1 MTSRQEFNPLLF
13 QLTLAAGGIS
23 LMPFNFLQFA
33 LPSGKGLITL
43 SDIVTGNLSDLQ
55 SLIMYPLISIML
67 VFVILHFGFTMKFLK
82 GFTTWKLE
90 KEGYND
96 LMRDPYTNERIFAVL
111 CSLGMSANVFWASAG
126 FFIPQVS
133 SNIQA
138 LMAPSLVYFCILWL
152 ALMTWEFRAAK
163 LWMTNS
169 IDLKRFNFTWLLDIL
184 AFGIVSLTGTGIAS
198 MAVNHQIASV
208 AAFLSIFSIVVGIV
222 VLMFKLVC
230 LFSVNLRSDKMPS
243 EGMLPAYFLLI
254 PLACLFGLSGY
265 RLTVYVQKSLSID
278 MGGMLFFFVNASYI
292 VAIAWGLFCIYLL
305 KDYLK
310 NDFIRSKFAP
320 PQWAMV

>member
-1 MTSRQEFNPLLF
+1 
-13 QLTLAAGGIS
+13 
-23 LMPFNFLQFA
+23 MPFNFLQFA
-33 LPSGKGLITL
+33 LPSAKGLITL
-43 SDIVTGNLSDLQ
+43 SDVVTGNMSDLQ

-67 VFVILHFGFTMKFLK
+67 VFVILHFGFTMIFLK
-82 GFTTWKLE
+82 GFTSWKLE
-90 KEGYND
+90 KEGYNA
-96 LMRDPYTNERIFAVL
+96 LMRDPYTNERIFAVI

-152 ALMTWEFRAAK
+152 ALMTWEFRAVK
-163 LWMTNS
+163 LLMTTA

-198 MAVNHQIASV
+198 MAVNQQIASV
-208 AAFLSIFSIVVGIV
+208 AAFLSIFSIVTGII
-222 VLMFKLVC
+222 VLIFKLVC
-230 LFSVNLRSDKMPS
+230 LFSVHLRSDKMPS

-254 PLACLFGLSGY
+254 PFACLFGLSGY
-265 RLTVYVQKSLSID
+265 RLTVYIQKLLSIN
-278 MGGMLFFFVNASYI
+278 MGGTLFFFVNASYI
-292 VAIAWGLFCIYLL
+292 VAVAWGVFCIYLL

>member
-1 MTSRQEFNPLLF
+1 MTSRQGFNPLLF

-33 LPSGKGLITL
+33 LPSAKGLITL
-43 SDIVTGNLSDLQ
+43 SDVVTGNMSDLQ

-67 VFVILHFGFTMKFLK
+67 VFVILHFGFTMIFLK
-82 GFTTWKLE
+82 GFTSWKLE
-90 KEGYND
+90 KEGYNA
-96 LMRDPYTNERIFAVL
+96 LMRDPYTNERIFAVI

-138 LMAPSLVYFCILWL
+138 LMAPFLVYFCILWL
-152 ALMTWEFRAAK
+152 ALMTWEFRAVK
-163 LWMTNS
+163 LLMTTA

-198 MAVNHQIASV
+198 MAVNQQIASV
-208 AAFLSIFSIVVGIV
+208 AAFLSIFSIVTGII
-222 VLMFKLVC
+222 VLIFKLVC
-230 LFSVNLRSDKMPS
+230 LFSVHLRSDKMPS

-254 PLACLFGLSGY
+254 PFACLFGLSGY
-265 RLTVYVQKSLSID
+265 RLTVYIQKLLSIN
-278 MGGMLFFFVNASYI
+278 MGGTLFFFVNASYI
-292 VAIAWGLFCIYLL
+292 VAVAWGVFCIYLL

>member
-1 MTSRQEFNPLLF
+1 MTSRQGFNPLLF

-33 LPSGKGLITL
+33 LPSAKGLITL
-43 SDIVTGNLSDLQ
+43 SDVVTGNMSDLQ

-67 VFVILHFGFTMKFLK
+67 VFVILHFGFTMIFLK
-82 GFTTWKLE
+82 GFTSWKLE
-90 KEGYND
+90 KEGYNA
-96 LMRDPYTNERIFAVL
+96 LMRDPYTNERIFAVI

-152 ALMTWEFRAAK
+152 ALMTWEFRAVK
-163 LWMTNS
+163 LLMTTA

-198 MAVNHQIASV
+198 MAVNQQIASV
-208 AAFLSIFSIVVGIV
+208 AAFLSIFSIVTGII
-222 VLMFKLVC
+222 VLIFKLVC
-230 LFSVNLRSDKMPS
+230 LFSVHLRSDKMPS

-254 PLACLFGLSGY
+254 PFACLFGLSGY
-265 RLTVYVQKSLSID
+265 RLTVYIQKLLSIN
-278 MGGMLFFFVNASYI
+278 MGGTLFFFVNASYI
-292 VAIAWGLFCIYLL
+292 VAVAWGVFCIYLL